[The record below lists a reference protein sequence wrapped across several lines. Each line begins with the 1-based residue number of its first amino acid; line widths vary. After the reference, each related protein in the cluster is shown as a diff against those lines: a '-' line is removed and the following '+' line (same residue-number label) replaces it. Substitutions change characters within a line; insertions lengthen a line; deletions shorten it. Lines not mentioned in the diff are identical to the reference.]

1 MFRCKT
7 KPDRSRKQS
16 CGPCAKASLWL
27 PAVLLAAG
35 LTFGTVVQEARA
47 APPAEPFKV
56 ANIHFETNASACD
69 MGIQIIFDT
78 DGITD
83 GFVKSPKG
91 QMVYEFRSKAGM
103 AKTGGQTEGF
113 LEGVE
118 PQITEL
124 LLALGCAP
132 SDEEEVILLEDLFK
146 AWPAGDYTFKGKRKG
161 ARFEDHATLTH
172 FIPAGPEIV
181 APANGA
187 IVPDAPLPI
196 EWKPV
201 IDPILPELGPVD
213 IVGYHVVVVETG
225 AEALPQLDVDVP
237 ASETSVIVPA
247 AYLNLNTAYQF
258 EVLATDESGNQT
270 ITEGFFCTT
279 GVAVCEAP

>member
-1 MFRCKT
+1 
-7 KPDRSRKQS
+7 
-16 CGPCAKASLWL
+16 
-27 PAVLLAAG
+27 LLAVG
-35 LTFGTVVQEARA
+35 LAFGTVAQEAHA
-47 APPAEPFKV
+47 ATVPPEPFKV

-91 QMVYEFRSKAGM
+91 QMVYEFRSKGGM

-113 LEGVE
+113 LEGIE

-124 LLALGCAP
+124 LLALGCEP
-132 SDEEEVILLEDLFK
+132 SDEEEVILLKDLFD
-146 AWPAGDYTFKGKRKG
+146 AWPAGDYTFKGKSKG

-172 FIPAGPEIV
+172 FIPAGPEIS
-181 APANGA
+181 APAEGA
-187 IVPDAPLPI
+187 VVPDAPLLI
-196 EWKPV
+196 DWEPV
-201 IDPILPELGPVD
+201 IDAILPELGPVD
-213 IVGYHVVVVETG
+213 IVGYHVIVVEAG
-225 AEALPQLDVDVP
+225 GEALPQLDIDVP

-247 AYLNLNTAYQF
+247 EYLNPNTVYQF

-270 ITEGFFCTT
+270 ITEGLFCTV